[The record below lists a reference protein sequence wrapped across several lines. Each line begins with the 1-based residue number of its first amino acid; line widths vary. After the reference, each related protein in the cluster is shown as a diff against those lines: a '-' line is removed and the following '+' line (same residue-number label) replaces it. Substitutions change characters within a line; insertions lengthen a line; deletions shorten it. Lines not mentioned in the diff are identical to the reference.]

1 MIQYLTIYISVAFH
15 AKLLLSVYFLHQHF
29 CTSQTQILHV
39 LAWRHPHR
47 AADQWPWSEH
57 FGSQSYF
64 QFNSKEQHLPDD
76 FVLGLDLKLFDKQFA
91 ELIRAEQLC

>member
-1 MIQYLTIYISVAFH
+1 MIQYLNINISVAFH
-15 AKLLLSVYFLHQHF
+15 AKLLLRVHFLHQHS

-39 LAWRHPHR
+39 LAWCHPHR
-47 AADQWPWSEH
+47 AADEWSWSEH
-57 FGSQSYF
+57 FGSQSHF

>member
-1 MIQYLTIYISVAFH
+1 MQNYCFMFIFAPVKHRFYMF
-15 AKLLLSVYFLHQHF
+15 
-29 CTSQTQILHV
+29 
-39 LAWRHPHR
+39 LAWRHPYR

-64 QFNSKEQHLPDD
+64 QFNSKEQRLPDD